1 MAAPY
6 KRINSDDSFEF
17 VDQTDLLHVR
27 LTGDH
32 RRKHVIPGKE
42 AQTGDQKQPLSPVS
56 QRTTPLTLKAF
67 QQLLDGDGRLV
78 DESALRKTVF
88 LGGIEPSARREV
100 WQYLFSLYPCN
111 STQREREVLLL
122 DYIVKYSEMKSHWKS
137 LLKQHST
144 PGASELE
151 QGLVAKYQ
159 VPEQDTLAPASTEN
173 CCNQSNNGEPDKADG
188 PHLNSTSCQNES
200 NTQNNHQGMN
210 KESDLVRL
218 SKHCNFIDLNNEE
231 TRQKVAFMKIQAQVY
246 VSRNRI
252 DVGALRSCL
261 RLIDKDVPRTDRDTE
276 YFRSSD
282 TPTLTILREIL
293 ITFSGFTPD
302 VGYAQGMNDILARF
316 LFVFDSEVEAYWC
329 FHNYLEKIKID
340 FQEEGMI
347 NKIELVR
354 KLLLE
359 MDKPLL
365 EHLENHEL
373 GDLLFCHRWLLLG
386 FKREFSFLDSLRVF
400 EILSSHHLE
409 LSSVE
414 AEKVKRK
421 QTMKEFADIG
431 GVTRTT
437 PRETDAEFTFELFM
451 CVAMLQECRPALF
464 KCTDAAMVFQV
475 INNLAI
481 NLDVVLEHSERL
493 FFRYCKKSVEDSFQL
508 VDTPGKKHRR

>member
-1 MAAPY
+1 CR
-6 KRINSDDSFEF
+6 RINSDDSFEF

-88 LGGIEPSARREV
+88 L
-100 WQYLFSLYPCN
+100 
-111 STQREREVLLL
+111 
-122 DYIVKYSEMKSHWKS
+122 
-137 LLKQHST
+137 
-144 PGASELE
+144 ASELE

-261 RLIDKDVPRTDRDTE
+261 R
-276 YFRSSD
+276 SSD

-316 LFVFDSEVEAYWC
+316 LFVFDSE
-329 FHNYLEKIKID
+329 
-340 FQEEGMI
+340 
-347 NKIELVR
+347 
-354 KLLLE
+354 
-359 MDKPLL
+359 
-365 EHLENHEL
+365 
-373 GDLLFCHRWLLLG
+373 
-386 FKREFSFLDSLRVF
+386 REFSFLDSLRVF